1 MIVGKL
7 ETLQSDSNAL
17 LNEFRKVNEK
27 YLPSEKFRET
37 ADKCRETHKTIYSSY
52 AEAKSLCDGMVTSHT
67 VNSKGLRKRLAGFAV
82 LLVILAGAYMVVV
95 QGPSKEYKEVVTAA
109 QEGDTDKLLEYLED
123 HQSTGF
129 KQLRADCAGEL
140 ADKAYSESVTSITVG
155 EITGSGMNQSTPIEM
170 TIDNGM
176 IGATVRADM
185 VYSLHGVSFENVES
199 DIQWID
205 IIDQWIRTHK
215 EYEKKDVKTLYY
227 LSMEFL
233 MGRFLGNAV
242 LNMCANNTV

>member
-95 QGPSKEYKEVVTAA
+95 
-109 QEGDTDKLLEYLED
+109 
-123 HQSTGF
+123 
-129 KQLRADCAGEL
+129 
-140 ADKAYSESVTSITVG
+140 
-155 EITGSGMNQSTPIEM
+155 
-170 TIDNGM
+170 
-176 IGATVRADM
+176 
-185 VYSLHGVSFENVES
+185 
-199 DIQWID
+199 
-205 IIDQWIRTHK
+205 
-215 EYEKKDVKTLYY
+215 
-227 LSMEFL
+227 
-233 MGRFLGNAV
+233 
-242 LNMCANNTV
+242 